1 MAFGNSRVSLRARWT
16 IAAVSMG
23 AIAIVAFAVV
33 MFGSQIGAAIT
44 ASPNSQIAGQAIP
57 ASAGQHIPE
66 ELRKE
71 ALNKIS
77 GLPLYF
83 EKNQGQVNSSVRYLA
98 RSGRYSLF
106 LTDDAAVFS
115 LIGGELN
122 KGTLPNGFLPGTT
135 AETKQTQS
143 AVRVRLVGAN
153 PHRQAEGLERLQG
166 RVNYLI

>member
-57 ASAGQHIPE
+57 ASAGRTYP
-66 ELRKE
+66 RASRRRRCE
-71 ALNKIS
+71 A
-77 GLPLYF
+77 PWLYF

-106 LTDDAAVFS
+106 LTDDAASVFFDWWRAKQGDAAQR
-115 LIGGELN
+115 IPPRDHRRNED
-122 KGTLPNGFLPGTT
+122 
-135 AETKQTQS
+135 KQTQS